1 MSAAAA
7 AARRR
12 GATREEP
19 DELAALQAFLAA
31 LPIALVVLAMTT
43 WRWRAATAGAAALA
57 LAIVVAYAAFGVGL
71 EAPGSA
77 PPLVGA
83 LLEAA
88 FTTATILWIVFPAL
102 WLFELQQRSGALDAL
117 RGALARLTDERHVL
131 ALLVAWF
138 FGLFMEGVAGFGTP
152 VALAAPLLVGLGF
165 TPVKA
170 VVLAL
175 VGHAA
180 GVSFGAL
187 GTPVMPQVE
196 ATGIPAGELSHAT
209 ALLHALLGWILVAF
223 LLRLSDDRWPGA
235 RVWLLGAGAA
245 AAFFL
250 PYFALASVVGPELP
264 TLGAALLGGAL
275 FAFFARSRGAHAPAG
290 ELLHAGLPYL
300 VLVALVLVTRL
311 VPAAGEALRGLR
323 WEWSLAGGFG
333 GSIAPLYHPGTLLA
347 LGLVAG
353 GFLQGRS
360 PGQLG
365 VAARAAAGRLV
376 PVALALL
383 AMLALSRVLVHAG
396 MIRALAEAAA
406 TTGPA
411 WPLLAP
417 FIGVLGTFVTGSA
430 TASNIL
436 FAGFQDATASALGLQ
451 RPMMQ
456 AAQSFGAAVGNV
468 ICPHNVVAGG
478 ATVGLS
484 GREGEVL
491 RGTLPAA
498 LVYGAAG
505 GVLLLLIAAE

>member
-1 MSAAAA
+1 MH
-7 AARRR
+7 
-12 GATREEP
+12 
-19 DELAALQAFLAA
+19 AFLAA
-31 LPIALVVLAMTT
+31 LPIALVVLAMVA
-43 WRWRAATAGAAALA
+43 WRWRAATAGAAAFLLA
-57 LAIVVAYAAFGVGL
+57 LVVAYAAFGFGRAAAAGT
-71 EAPGSA
+71 API
-77 PPLVGA
+77 VGA

-88 FTTATILWIVFPAL
+88 FTTVTILWIVFPAL
-102 WLFELQQRSGALDAL
+102 WLFELQQRSGAFDTL
-117 RGALARLTDERHVL
+117 RGALARLSGERHVL

-165 TPVKA
+165 APVQA

-175 VGHAA
+175 IGHAA

-196 ATGIPAGELSHAT
+196 ATGLPAGELAHAT

-223 LLRLSDDRWPGA
+223 LLRLSDQRWPGA
-235 RVWLLGAGAA
+235 RAWLLGAGAA
-245 AAFFL
+245 AAFL
-250 PYFALASVVGPELP
+250 VPYLALASLVGPELP
-264 TLGAALLGGAL
+264 TLGGALLGGAL
-275 FAFFARSRGAHAPAG
+275 FAFLVRSGGPAALRAG
-290 ELLHAGLPYL
+290 ELIHAGLPYL
-300 VLVALVLVTRL
+300 VLVALVLATRL
-311 VPAAGEALRGLR
+311 VPSVGDGLQALR
-323 WEWSLAGGFG
+323 WEWALAGGFG

-347 LGLVAG
+347 LGLLAG
-353 GFLQGRS
+353 GTLQGRT
-360 PGQLG
+360 PRELG
-365 VAARAAAGRLV
+365 IAARAAAARLV
-376 PVALALL
+376 QVALALL

-396 MIRALAEAAA
+396 MIHAFAQAAA

-417 FIGVLGTFVTGSA
+417 FIGMLGTFVTGSA

-436 FAGFQDATASALGLQ
+436 FAGFQDATASALELR

-505 GVLLLLIAAE
+505 GGLLLLIAG